1 MQEYDIV
8 RVLSINDFDDEFFVS
23 VFGAVRASGEF
34 EFGVGMNL
42 QDLLLQAGGITQ
54 QAEGSKIEVSRIM
67 DYDISSNKLKPRRAI
82 VKNIKI
88 GEELMLSSEAQE
100 FILQP
105 FDQVFVRDNPDY
117 EEPVNIVLVGE
128 VKYPGTYSLLSKDE
142 KISSVIKRAGG
153 VTNYA
158 YMDGAKMFRK
168 FEVEKIDENDLNIP
182 DVLLDSILINAEL
195 SNIYNK
201 ELLNR
206 EQLKA
211 KDFSYDSLMYDAVYF
226 DLEKAISKSRSKH
239 NLVLLEG
246 DSIII
251 PKSLDVVQVTGDLHN
266 INGSS
271 ISAPF
276 FGKRADYYVRNFA
289 GGYAKHNKKSSTV
302 VVHAN
307 GVTKKSLN
315 LGLFTIS
322 PKVKPGTTI
331 RVISEHKVKR
341 KKKEDIDYNK
351 HIESVITK
359 ITAVMS
365 LWLLIDRVNNSF

>member
-1 MQEYDIV
+1 
-8 RVLSINDFDDEFFVS
+8 
-23 VFGAVRASGEF
+23 
-34 EFGVGMNL
+34 
-42 QDLLLQAGGITQ
+42 
-54 QAEGSKIEVSRIM
+54 M

-100 FILQP
+100 FVLQP